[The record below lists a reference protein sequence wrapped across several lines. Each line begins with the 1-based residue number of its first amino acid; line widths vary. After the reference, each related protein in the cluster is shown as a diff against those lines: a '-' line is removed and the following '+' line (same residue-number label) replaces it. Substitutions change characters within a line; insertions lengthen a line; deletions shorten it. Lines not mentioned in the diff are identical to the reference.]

1 MEYLSTMSQ
10 FLLFSLLLPLWL
22 PERAGLIWNRNRRDA
37 RSFPCSCKPMGSLLV
52 QFKWTLERRGR
63 WKVIFLFS
71 FTFKSLI
78 EIGNF
83 SEFRIFTFLNV
94 ENLPMFQKAII
105 LHVISTYGSSR
116 VALLSFKMYI
126 FFTNINQVTTE
137 PFVRDVY
144 YFKDFMFQI
153 KLRNYF

>member
-1 MEYLSTMSQ
+1 MIY
-10 FLLFSLLLPLWL
+10 
-22 PERAGLIWNRNRRDA
+22 
-37 RSFPCSCKPMGSLLV
+37 
-52 QFKWTLERRGR
+52 
-63 WKVIFLFS
+63 LFS

-116 VALLSFKMYI
+116 VALLSFKMDI
-126 FFTNINQVTTE
+126 FFTNINQVTFE
-137 PFVRDVY
+137 PFVRDFY
-144 YFKDFMFQI
+144 HFKDLMLQT